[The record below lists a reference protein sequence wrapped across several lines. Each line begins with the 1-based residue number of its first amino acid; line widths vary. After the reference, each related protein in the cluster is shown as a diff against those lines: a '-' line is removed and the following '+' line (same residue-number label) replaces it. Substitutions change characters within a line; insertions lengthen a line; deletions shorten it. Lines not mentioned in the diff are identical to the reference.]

1 MQGVLGEPSPD
12 WGAQAE
18 SVGEGPGKGGEDA
31 VPPAEEAA
39 GSARPGWSPCP
50 SLPGGHPADSEGQMF
65 IFTATL
71 RSSRT
76 FLPRENGGWFVC
88 RGRAEPPAGAAL
100 GSHGAPRRGGGSTG
114 RGPAPPF
121 PPPLT
126 AARAGMWR
134 GRRESHGP
142 LTPRGQSAALGCSH
156 RPSLLAWRFPVWK
169 KCRWLLSP
177 RPIPP
182 RLRSASAVT
191 CRRSLVTGG
200 WRNPQR
206 LC

>member
-39 GSARPGWSPCP
+39 GSARPGRSPCP
-50 SLPGGHPADSEGQMF
+50 SLPGDTPP
-65 IFTATL
+65 IL
-71 RSSRT
+71 RARCSYSQRRYVQVERFCLVKT
-76 FLPRENGGWFVC
+76 EVGLCVVAVLSHPRELLSGLMATP
-88 RGRAEPPAGAAL
+88 AE
-100 GSHGAPRRGGGSTG
+100 GGSTG

-142 LTPRGQSAALGCSH
+142 LTPHGQSAALGCSH